1 MGAFETFVN
10 ANLGIRKPLIS
21 DSGPPSGSA
30 KAAGVI
36 GSHYIDTSTNYIYE
50 KTGENNSEDWAQVR
64 KLGQSLNDA
73 VQAQR
78 TFSTSLIIPTG
89 VDTISYDYNSIGDTS
104 NYTSAPQVMVAMRV
118 NQESDFFY
126 AHSTYNVSASGF
138 NVSFSDKISETGSF
152 LDISIHKD

>member
-30 KAAGVI
+30 KAAGVV
-36 GSHYIDTSTNYIYE
+36 GSHYIDIDTNDIYE
-50 KTGENNSEDWAQVR
+50 KTGENNTQDWAKVR

-73 VQAQR
+73 IQAQR

-89 VDTISYDYNSIGDTS
+89 VDTLSYDYSNIGDS
-104 NYTSAPQVMVAMRV
+104 SSYSSPPQVMVGMRV
-118 NQESDFFY
+118 NEESDFFY
-126 AHSTYNVSASGF
+126 IHSTFNVSSTGF
-138 NVSFSDKISETGSF
+138 NVAFSDKILETGNY

>member
-36 GSHYIDTSTNYIYE
+36 GSHYIDTSTNDIYE